1 MSSNCCCCFAGSVR
15 YLNLFL
21 CTFVFSCLY
30 ANFIHFNLSGVL
42 QREIHPGLRPLE
54 GLESLHESTVWFDRR
69 KRNANFTVDSTNL
82 KDYVE
87 SIAKKFDD
95 EDKDGHPILPPQP
108 TTFRPVVTTTPTRRT
123 DRPRVVYI
131 TNSPPTKTT
140 EGRTTRGR
148 LRTKTTEAPRTT
160 TEEDDRP
167 VTGFTDDFKP
177 TETPK
182 RRSNGADPEKQTEKT
197 EVYTA
202 PLENRIIRA
211 VIYAAPGIGCLL
223 FLFPAI
229 FLIKRAGVR
238 RVVALALVLAA
249 IASPLGPFLAQFGVY
264 PLIAA
269 RFLNGVAFSVVF
281 PAIGSVATDWA
292 TMSEQLF
299 FVSFMF
305 LFVTI
310 GPFLVWPLTSLL
322 HSNEVEMLYIH
333 CGFAVLYLITAL
345 IFFIF
350 YRDRPQYHPWVNGIE
365 LNRIVAGKVHQLQL
379 SRTPSSPFKLL
390 LRSRSAWAI
399 WIAAFSFFTP
409 IALFAIYFPS
419 LLTSQ
424 QIFMVENI
432 GLNSAISFAAFPLI
446 FILSGLVNSSSCA
459 TSTAHVRIWNTI
471 ALAVTACTLILLPI
485 SAIFE
490 FFQFYLIP
498 VFLLPLGFIVS
509 GYLRSLVLVGRYY
522 AQHVLAYCGLFFA
535 LAYAILPFIVSYL
548 VTQNL
553 IGKWIPVFTFC
564 VAVLLSGTF
573 VFAFLGRGKSASWS
587 EQSWDPLAKSPMKD
601 LQLIDVSRDECGLY
615 EFNRMNS
622 PGKR

>member
-42 QREIHPGLRPLE
+42 QREIHPRLRPLE

-108 TTFRPVVTTTPTRRT
+108 TAFRPVVTTTPARRT

-148 LRTKTTEAPRTT
+148 LRTRTTEAPRTT

-167 VTGFTDDFKP
+167 VIGFTDDFKP

-182 RRSNGADPEKQTEKT
+182 RRSNGTNPAKQAEET
-197 EVYTA
+197 EVGTV
-202 PLENRIIRA
+202 PLKNRIIRA
-211 VIYAAPGIGCLL
+211 VIYAAPGIG
-223 FLFPAI
+223 
-229 FLIKRAGVR
+229 
-238 RVVALALVLAA
+238 
-249 IASPLGPFLAQFGVY
+249 VY
-264 PLIAA
+264 PLVAA

-345 IFFIF
+345 VFYIF

-432 GLNSAISFAAFPLI
+432 GLNAAISFVAFPLV

-615 EFNRMNS
+615 EFNRMSS